1 MTQRALVA
9 PMGALWTMK
18 ADAHAGTTAYDS
30 RQKAIDA
37 ARSLLAA
44 TGGGELVVRGTDGQV
59 DLTESVARSSAPGTA
74 LTAART
80 PR

>member
-1 MTQRALVA
+1 MSPRALVA

-44 TGGGELVVRGTDGQV
+44 TGGGELVVHGGDGQV
-59 DLTESVARSSAPGTA
+59 DLRESVARAHPSGTDS
-74 LTAART
+74 
-80 PR
+80 